1 MFFIKVTIVNHTTD
15 CREPCKRES
24 LIINTRYI
32 VKIENSSDSNE
43 KTAKVYLE
51 NGEVINILGNID
63 LGGLS
68 MYKNVAK
75 DIQITN

>member
-15 CREPCKRES
+15 RREPCKRES

-43 KTAKVYLE
+43 K
-51 NGEVINILGNID
+51 NCQSI
-63 LGGLS
+63 S
-68 MYKNVAK
+68 
-75 DIQITN
+75 

>member
-1 MFFIKVTIVNHTTD
+1 MFFIKVTTVNYTTD
-15 CREPCKRES
+15 RREPCKRGS
-24 LIINTRYI
+24 LIINARFI
-32 VKIENSSDSNE
+32 VKVENSEDSNE

-51 NGEVINILGNID
+51 NGEVIKILGNID

-75 DIQITN
+75 DIQIKN

>member
-1 MFFIKVTIVNHTTD
+1 MFFIKVTIVNRTTD
-15 CREPCKRES
+15 RRESCKRES